1 MINDVYMPIAPET
14 SEGKLPS
21 NRNVAIAPEATEW
34 KLPSS
39 RKVAIICLILTETG
53 LFSIFVAGYVFY
65 LGKSLTGP
73 TPRDVLELPILSTI
87 FLLSSSV
94 TIVLAERAFNRD
106 RVRLFKLFWLATIVL
121 AGLFLTMTAA
131 EWRTLIYQK
140 GLTISTNL
148 FGTTFYSLVGLHA
161 SHVIVGMCLL
171 LLVFI
176 LSLRGFV
183 TTRHRERLKM
193 ISWYWHFVDA
203 VWIVVFTVVYVI
215 GR

>member
-1 MINDVYMPIAPET
+1 MET
-14 SEGKLPS
+14 AVEPQAGGHLSHLDRDWSLLDLRRRVCLLPGQEFDRS
-21 NRNVAIAPEATEW
+21 DAARSFGPPDSIHD
-34 KLPSS
+34 LPAFEQ
-39 RKVAIICLILTETG
+39 RDDYVG
-53 LFSIFVAGYVFY
+53 GAGFQPRPR
-65 LGKSLTGP
+65 GSLQ
-73 TPRDVLELPILSTI
+73 D
-87 FLLSSSV
+87 
-94 TIVLAERAFNRD
+94 
-106 RVRLFKLFWLATIVL
+106 FWLATIVL
-121 AGLFLTMTAA
+121 AAIFLASTAA
-131 EWRTLIYQK
+131 EWRRLIYQK

-176 LSLRGFV
+176 FSLRGFV
-183 TTRHRERLKM
+183 TIMHRERLQM

>member
-1 MINDVYMPIAPET
+1 MIDDVYMPIAPET
-14 SEGKLPS
+14 SDGKQS
-21 NRNVAIAPEATEW
+21 TRNVAIAPEATEW

-73 TPRDVLELPILSTI
+73 RPRDVLELPILSTI
-87 FLLSSSV
+87 CLLSSSI

-106 RVRLFKLFWLATIVL
+106 RVGLFKLFWLATIVL
-121 AGLFLTMTAA
+121 AGLFLTMTVA

-171 LLVFI
+171 LLVLIF
-176 LSLRGFV
+176 SLRGFV
-183 TTRHRERLKM
+183 TIMHRERLKM

>member
-1 MINDVYMPIAPET
+1 MINEA
-14 SEGKLPS
+14 SLPQTFEV
-21 NRNVAIAPEATEW
+21 NDW
-34 KLPSS
+34 KLPSA

-53 LFSIFVAGYVFY
+53 LFSIFVAGYLFY

-73 TPRDVLELPILSTI
+73 TPRDVLDLPILSTI
-87 FLLSSSV
+87 CLLSSSV
-94 TIVLAERAFNRD
+94 TITVAERSFSRD
-106 RVRLFKLFWLATIVL
+106 RVGRFKIFWLMTIVL
-121 AGLFLTMTAA
+121 AAIFLASTAA
-131 EWRTLIYQK
+131 EWRRLIYQK

-161 SHVIVGMCLL
+161 SHVIVGMSLL

-176 LSLRGFV
+176 FSLGGFV
-183 TTRHRERLKM
+183 NIIHRERLQM

-203 VWIVVFTVVYVI
+203 VWVVVFTVVYVI

>member
-1 MINDVYMPIAPET
+1 MSETEAKENDSMINEAYLSIAPET
-14 SEGKLPS
+14 
-21 NRNVAIAPEATEW
+21 TEW
-34 KLPSS
+34 KLPSA
-39 RKVAIICLILTETG
+39 RKVAIICLVLTETG

-65 LGKSLTGP
+65 IGKSLTGP
-73 TPRDVLELPILSTI
+73 TPRQVLDLPVLATI

-106 RVRLFKLFWLATIVL
+106 RVGLFKFFWFATIVL
-121 AGLFLTMTAA
+121 AGLFLTMTAV
-131 EWRTLIYQK
+131 EWRKLIYHD

-161 SHVIVGMCLL
+161 THVVVGMCLL
-171 LLVFI
+171 LLVFVF
-176 LSLRGFV
+176 SLGGFV
-183 TTRHRERLKM
+183 TIMHRERLQM

>member
-1 MINDVYMPIAPET
+1 VIN
-14 SEGKLPS
+14 
-21 NRNVAIAPEATEW
+21 EATLPLAQEAIEW

-39 RKVAIICLILTETG
+39 RKVAIACLILTETC
-53 LFSIFVAGYVFY
+53 LFSIFLAAYVFY

-73 TPRDVLELPILSTI
+73 TPREVLELPVLST
-87 FLLSSSV
+87 FCLLSSSV

-106 RVRLFKLFWLATIVL
+106 RVGSFKLWWLATMVL
-121 AGLFLTMTAA
+121 AAFFLSSTAV
-131 EWRTLIYQK
+131 EWHRLIYQK

-148 FGTTFYSLVGLHA
+148 FGTTYYSLVGLHA
-161 SHVIVGMCLL
+161 SHVIVGLCLL
-171 LLVFI
+171 TLVFV
-176 LSLRGFV
+176 LSLGRYV
-183 TTRHRERLKM
+183 TKMRRERLEM

>member
-1 MINDVYMPIAPET
+1 MINEAHLSNAPAVT
-14 SEGKLPS
+14 D
-21 NRNVAIAPEATEW
+21 W

-39 RKVAIICLILTETG
+39 RKVAIVCLILTETG

-65 LGKSLTGP
+65 IGKSLTGP
-73 TPRDVLELPILSTI
+73 TPREVLDLPVLATI

-94 TIVLAERAFNRD
+94 TIMLAERAFNRD
-106 RVRLFKLFWLATIVL
+106 RIGLFKLFWFSTIVL
-121 AGLFLTMTAA
+121 AGLFLTMTAV
-131 EWRTLIYQK
+131 EWRKLIYHD

-161 SHVIVGMCLL
+161 THVVVGMCLL
-171 LLVFI
+171 LLVFVF
-176 LSLRGFV
+176 SLGGFV
-183 TTRHRERLKM
+183 TIMHRERLQM

-203 VWIVVFTVVYVI
+203 VWIVVFAVVYVI